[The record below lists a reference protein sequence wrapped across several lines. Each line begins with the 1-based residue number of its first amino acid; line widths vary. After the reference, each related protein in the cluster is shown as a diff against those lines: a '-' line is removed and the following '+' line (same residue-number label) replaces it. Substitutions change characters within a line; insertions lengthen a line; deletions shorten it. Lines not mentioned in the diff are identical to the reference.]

1 MNNLNL
7 KSQIQNDMKTAMKA
21 KDTIRLGTI
30 RLLMAAIKQREI
42 DERIVLDDAAIVAV
56 INKMI
61 KQRRDSQSQFENAKR
76 DDLAQKEAAEIT
88 LLQTYLPKQLS
99 NTEIEQAVQ
108 AAITASGAT
117 SAKEMGKVMGIL
129 KNKLSGQADLGLVSK
144 LVKERLA

>member
-129 KNKLSGQADLGLVSK
+129 KNKLSGQADMGLVSK